1 MSSSKVSI
9 DSCQRARGLF
19 RLGAE
24 DKPWQGEDWGKLRKI
39 IGKQLLKPVKLKQYY
54 DTFDHVACDA
64 VNLIEANRDST
75 GLIEDVEPLLSKWAI
90 ESMGMFSYGQRC
102 GLLEDTANE
111 KALEFLKAVDCFMTN
126 LTEFSLIKW
135 RKHFKRSQYKEFE
148 RSYGVIHSVGLDM
161 ISNIVKQIHE
171 ADANGTEVAET
182 IRKSFVF
189 YLLSEDGMDEK
200 ECIVHAVDA
209 LAAGKDTTSVVLS
222 WLLYHL
228 GTNAEQQEKL
238 AAEIVSISDKR
249 DSVVDAPLFQQ
260 MPYLRAFV
268 KESARLQPVAPS
280 IERVLETD
288 LEVGGYLLP
297 KDTIVLLSNWVM
309 SNDEKVY
316 PNAKKFEPERWLRG
330 SKHDVDVNPFSTLP
344 FGYGARSCVGRR
356 VAEAEIQVF
365 LYNAL
370 KRFKIKYV
378 GKKQS
383 GMLSLVRRPM
393 EQLSFQFIDR

>member
-1 MSSSKVSI
+1 
-9 DSCQRARGLF
+9 
-19 RLGAE
+19 
-24 DKPWQGEDWGKLRKI
+24 
-39 IGKQLLKPVKLKQYY
+39 
-54 DTFDHVACDA
+54 
-64 VNLIEANRDST
+64 
-75 GLIEDVEPLLSKWAI
+75 
-90 ESMGMFSYGQRC
+90 MGVFSYGQRC

-135 RKHFKRSQYKEFE
+135 RKHFKRSQYREFE
-148 RSYGVIHSVGLDM
+148 RSLGVIHSVGLDM
-161 ISNIVKQIHE
+161 ISNIVKQIHQ

-209 LAAGKDTTSVVLS
+209 LSAGKDT
-222 WLLYHL
+222 
-228 GTNAEQQEKL
+228 QEKL
-238 AAEIVSISDKR
+238 AAEVVSISDKR

-260 MPYLRAFV
+260 MPYLRAFI
-268 KESARLQPVAPS
+268 KESASFVICALPGCNQLHHQLK
-280 IERVLETD
+280 RVLETD

-316 PNAKKFEPERWLRG
+316 PNAEKFEPERWLRG

-378 GKKQS
+378 GKEQS
-383 GMLSLVRRPM
+383 GMLNLVRRPM